1 MRPDGR
7 QPNQMRP
14 VTITRDFL
22 RHAEGSVLIEVGD
35 TKVVCTASVEDRVPP
50 FLRDTGQG
58 WVTAEYGMLPRST
71 KTRTS
76 RETSTG
82 RPSGRTFE
90 IQRLVGRSLRGVT
103 NLAAL
108 GPRTIWID
116 CDVIQADGGTRTAAI
131 TGAYVAL
138 ADALHYLRKNGQ
150 IASLPLKDFV
160 AATSVGVVE
169 GQVVLDLCYAE
180 DSMADVDMNVIMTG
194 GGKFIEVQGTAE
206 DAPFDRGQ
214 LDAML
219 AHGLHGDPGSH
230 RHAAASAGRASGGGH
245 QVSPGTSAIVVPEA
259 RHLFSKQ
266 GTGDDTEQPGSAA
279 DECHEAAQQH
289 DQCRTM
295 TQ

>member
-14 VTITRDFL
+14 VKITRDFL

-108 GPRTIWID
+108 GPRTVWMD

-131 TGAYVAL
+131 TGAYIAL
-138 ADALHYLRKNGQ
+138 ADALHYLRSNGQ
-150 IASLPLKDFV
+150 ISSLPLKEFV
-160 AATSVGVVE
+160 AATSVGVVD
-169 GQVVLDLCYAE
+169 GKPVLDLCYAE
-180 DSMADVDMNVIMTG
+180 DSIADVDMNVIMTG
-194 GGKFIEVQGTAE
+194 GGKFVEVQGTAE
-206 DAPFDRGQ
+206 ETPFDRPQ

-219 AHGLHGDPGSH
+219 SL
-230 RHAAASAGRASGGGH
+230 ASAGIQELIALQRRLLAERSAS
-245 QVSPGTSAIVVPEA
+245 A
-259 RHLFSKQ
+259 R
-266 GTGDDTEQPGSAA
+266 
-279 DECHEAAQQH
+279 
-289 DQCRTM
+289 
-295 TQ
+295 